1 MGKLEGE
8 MKVLAKK
15 SGGSHKTVNDRI
27 HIVQRFAQHLRTL
40 NIQIQR
46 VDQIKVR
53 HIESYIQAR
62 LAQEIG
68 KRTLHN
74 EMAALRS
81 VLQQTGRKQVAEHE
95 RLTNKA
101 LGLAGASRAG
111 TKQAI
116 TSEHYQSVLL
126 AARAKDPGLA
136 AALELARLMGL
147 RSQEAVQCSQ
157 SLKTW
162 QQALK
167 RGDRQLHI
175 VFGTKGG
182 RPRDTVVLDADAVKL
197 AIDKALSVSE
207 QRNGKLINAQDLKT
221 AMSYWRKQAEWFG
234 LTGIHSPH
242 SLRYAWAQ
250 DAIQHYQAHGFS
262 EKETLALV
270 AMDLG
275 HGDGRGRYV
284 GRVYGVREEG

>member
-27 HIVQRFAQHLRTL
+27 HIVQRFGQHLRAL

-81 VLQQTGRKQVAEHE
+81 VLQQVGRKQVAEHE
-95 RLTNKA
+95 RLTNNA

-116 TSEHYQSVLL
+116 TSDHYQSVLL
-126 AARAKDPGLA
+126 AAREKDPGLA

-162 QQALK
+162 QRALK
-167 RGDRQLHI
+167 DSDRHLHI

-197 AIDKALSVSE
+197 AIENALAVAE
-207 QRNGKLINAQDLKT
+207 QRNGKLINAPDLKA
-221 AMSYWRKQAEWFG
+221 AMSYWRKQAEWLG

-250 DAIQHYQAHGFS
+250 DAIQHYLAQGFS

-284 GRVYGVREEG
+284 ARVYG